1 MKNYNFLILAL
12 IFVLNSCSKPNGIED
27 TDAYKADKAYYENY
41 LNPYTRADGSCVD
54 GCTKVNGECV
64 LDANTFKP
72 AEYGE
77 KRFLDTFTPSLYP
90 AGTGWNVYWKR
101 DFKDTPDA
109 FPQYFYINFADKRNV
124 TTTSYDLNQQF
135 HEVYSA
141 KNVTLPS
148 GYTVKS
154 RYIYDSKVYSYYIKV
169 DKRPQGDT
177 FNTVSFPEDRIVDGK
192 EVRGYM
198 HGSFSKDY
206 KYMTYYWRY
215 EIRKNPPGEPGIYET
230 YKITKP
236 VTLEYH

>member
-1 MKNYNFLILAL
+1 MKSYNFILLALILAL
-12 IFVLNSCSKPNGIED
+12 IGCIKSNEIED
-27 TDAYKADKAYYENY
+27 TYAYKKDKAHYEQY

-64 LDANTFKP
+64 LDKNTFHA
-72 AEYGE
+72 AEYDNKGE
-77 KRFLDTFTPSLYP
+77 LNTFEPSLYP

-109 FPQYFYINFADKRNV
+109 FPQYFYVNFADKRNV
-124 TTTSYDLNQQF
+124 TTSSYILNQQF
-135 HEVYSA
+135 HEVYYA

-148 GYTVKS
+148 GYIVKTGFS
-154 RYIYDSKVYSYYIKV
+154 YDAKVYSYYIKV
-169 DKRPQGDT
+169 DIRPQGDT
-177 FNTVSFPEDRIVDGK
+177 FNTVAFPEDRIVDGK